1 MKHLSWAALE
11 VRRWWAT
18 PTRLLL
24 VLAPLVATALSL
36 GVYAARTARNL
47 PVGVVDLDRSS
58 LSRALVRDMAA
69 APQLRVVTLAD
80 PAAAY
85 EDFRQG
91 RIRAAVVLA
100 NGMDRD
106 VRTGRTAR
114 MLLLRDATNPV
125 TSNQIYAAMAAIAAT
140 EGARLEAGRLMVAGL
155 SLSQAKDMALPLRTD
170 PRPISNPSFDYLSN
184 FAPGLFPMF
193 LQMALMLAAGTMLPH
208 GWRRSAHPL
217 RELAGRSLPWI
228 AVYALAALAYYRWLL
243 PFWGAPAT
251 PFWGTSLLLFLLLAA
266 SLSCGA
272 VFGRYIKSPVKA
284 GQFLLAFNTP
294 AFPFSG
300 YTFPE
305 WAMPPVLTAITRP
318 LPFSLFVDA
327 YRDLAGWATQRP
339 LAGWIGLAVWACVS
353 IGLLC
358 IPGRQDNTET
368 EIVDRPNP
376 VTGGFLHA
384 LKRELLRLTRTPG
397 LSTLF
402 VAAPLLY
409 LALYGFMY
417 ADKTE
422 LRIPLAVTGGME
434 SSVARELSRSLSAHA
449 QLRVEAMTP
458 TDARVA
464 LSHGEVRGVLEIP
477 SDLDLRLR
485 RREATAIPLLFVADR
500 FLPANDLQRSIGE
513 VLTNLGGR
521 ERLLI
526 LEAKGANPMAA
537 AQRANALQ
545 LDDRP
550 LGNPRETYGDFM
562 LPVLGFL
569 ILHQLCLVASA
580 FASAASAGAH
590 RAKDFAARLL
600 LCGLWYGAW
609 FALWVGVVL
618 PAMSVPIDA
627 RVAPMALLCAMGLV
641 ASGLMGSAV
650 GILIGEA
657 GVSVQLLAFTSYP
670 FFFTTGA
677 SWPKE
682 LFPAILTGFGN
693 LVPLKPWIEGGNR
706 VLRLGATFA
715 DIVPQMV
722 HLGAL
727 LAGWSLVL
735 WAAVAWSTKK
745 NDRPAPWPERSPR
758 T

>member
-1 MKHLSWAALE
+1 MKHLPWAALE
-11 VRRWWAT
+11 LRRWGAT
-18 PTRLLL
+18 PTRFLL
-24 VLAPLVATALSL
+24 VLAPLAATALSL
-36 GVYAARTARNL
+36 GVYAARTARDL

-58 LSRALVRDMAA
+58 LSRTLVRDIAA
-69 APQLRVVTLAD
+69 APQLRAIPLAD
-80 PAAAY
+80 PAEAY
-85 EDFRQG
+85 DNFRQG
-91 RIRAAVVLA
+91 RIRAAVVLPERL
-100 NGMDRD
+100 DRD
-106 VRTGRTAR
+106 VRTGGTAR
-114 MLLLRDATNPV
+114 ILLLRDATNPV
-125 TSNQIYAAMAAIAAT
+125 TANQIYAAMATIAAT

-217 RELAGRSLPWI
+217 RELAGRSLPWV
-228 AVYALAALAYYRWLL
+228 AVYAAAALAYYRWLL
-243 PFWGAPAT
+243 PHWGAPST
-251 PFWGTSLLLFLLLAA
+251 PFLATAALLLLLMAA
-266 SLSCGA
+266 SLACGA
-272 VFGRYIKSPVKA
+272 VFGRYIRSPVKA

-305 WAMPPVLTAITRP
+305 WAMPRVLSVATRP

-327 YRDLAGWATQRP
+327 YRDLAGWAIQSPWT
-339 LAGWIGLAVWACVS
+339 GWMGLGLWACGS
-353 IGLLC
+353 FALLC

-368 EIVDRPNP
+368 EIVDRPDP

-384 LKRELLRLTRTPG
+384 LKREFLRLTRTPG

-402 VAAPLLY
+402 VAAPLIY

-422 LRIPLAVTGGME
+422 LGIPLAVTGGME
-434 SSVARELSRSLSAHA
+434 SSHARELSRSLAAHP
-449 QLRVEAMTP
+449 QLRVEAMTT
-458 TDARVA
+458 TDAHAA
-464 LSHGEVRGVLEIP
+464 LNIGQVRGVLEIP
-477 SDLDLRLR
+477 SDLDLRIR
-485 RREATAIPLLFVADR
+485 RREATAIPLLFIADR

-521 ERLLI
+521 ERILI
-526 LEAKGANPMAA
+526 LEARGASPAVAA
-537 AQRANALQ
+537 RRANALL

-562 LPVLGFL
+562 LPALGFL
-569 ILHQLCLVASA
+569 ILHQLVLVASA
-580 FASAASAGAH
+580 FAGAASAGAH

-600 LCGLWYGAW
+600 VCTAWYGLW

-618 PAMSVPIDA
+618 PALSVPIDP
-627 RVAPMALLCAMGLV
+627 RIAPLALLSAMGLV
-641 ASGLMGSAV
+641 ASGIVGSAV

-657 GVSVQLLAFTSYP
+657 GAAVQLLAFTSYP
-670 FFFTTGA
+670 FFFTSGA

-682 LFPAILTGFGN
+682 LFPALLTGFGN
-693 LVPLKPWIEGGNR
+693 LVPLAPWIDGGNR
-706 VLRLGATFA
+706 VLRLGAGFR
-715 DIVPQMV
+715 DICPQV
-722 HLGAL
+722 AHLGVL
-727 LAGWSLVL
+727 LVGWSLVL
-735 WAAVAWSTKK
+735 GLIVVWKHKK
-745 NDRPAPWPERSPR
+745 NDRPGSMPERSP
-758 T
+758 